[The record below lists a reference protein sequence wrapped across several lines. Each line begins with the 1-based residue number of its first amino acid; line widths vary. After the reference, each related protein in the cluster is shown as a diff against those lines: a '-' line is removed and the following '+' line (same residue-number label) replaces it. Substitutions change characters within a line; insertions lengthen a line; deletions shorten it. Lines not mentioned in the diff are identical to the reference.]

1 MCICGECEYYVPRP
15 PEVTCRCTLDGVC
28 LSRGRAVSSKFT
40 GDRLYGGTY
49 YVVGVGSICTRYK
62 KKVNND

>member
-1 MCICGECEYYVPRP
+1 MCVCGQCKYYVPRP
-15 PEVTCRCTLDGVC
+15 PEVRCHCTLDGVC
-28 LSRGRAVSSKFT
+28 LYRGKAVDSKFT